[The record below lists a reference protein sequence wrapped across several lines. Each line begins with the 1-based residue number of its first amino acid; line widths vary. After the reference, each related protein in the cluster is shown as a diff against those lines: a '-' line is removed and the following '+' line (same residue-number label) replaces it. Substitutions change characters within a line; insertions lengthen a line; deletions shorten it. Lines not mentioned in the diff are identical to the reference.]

1 MARWSGDSAIVS
13 SGILT
18 QFPSLLIS
26 LFRLISALYMVVKYD
41 ASFAVIALLSVP
53 VSLICSQKSLGRMQ
67 RANQA
72 TYATSTRMSSF
83 QQETFTNIQTVKAF
97 DLLPQYTRRLRRLQS
112 AYVESQKKYQKT
124 SNLNSMILSLAAMA
138 TNYMSYSWGIYRVWT
153 GAISYG
159 TLTMFLTLSSTLTG
173 AMNTLIKFVPNTVAL
188 VNSVLR
194 IMELESLPK
203 EDYSQQETVRKFAA
217 EHEAD
222 GVGLCV
228 REVTYAYGKGEN
240 VLEKVSFEAYPHE
253 VIALVGPSGEG
264 KTTILRY
271 LLSIIRPQSG
281 QGYLCQGNRRTEITL
296 TASVRQ
302 LMAYVPQGNT
312 MFSGSIADNMRN
324 VKEDATDEEIIEAL
338 KLACAWDF
346 VNKLPQG
353 IYSQIQERGGGFS
366 EGQAQSLSIA
376 RALLRK
382 SPILLLDEA
391 TSALD
396 MHTEKM
402 VLHNIMQDE
411 YPRTTVVTT
420 HRPSVLRQCNRVY
433 SIHNRQ
439 CHKLTE
445 EEIKEL
451 IEG

>member
-1 MARWSGDSAIVS
+1 
-13 SGILT
+13 
-18 QFPSLLIS
+18 
-26 LFRLISALYMVVKYD
+26 
-41 ASFAVIALLSVP
+41 
-53 VSLICSQKSLGRMQ
+53 
-67 RANQA
+67 
-72 TYATSTRMSSF
+72 
-83 QQETFTNIQTVKAF
+83 
-97 DLLPQYTRRLRRLQS
+97 
-112 AYVESQKKYQKT
+112 
-124 SNLNSMILSLAAMA
+124 MILSLAAMA

-281 QGYLCQGNRRTEITL
+281 QGYLCQGNKRTEITL

-366 EGQAQSLSIA
+366 EGQAQRLSIA

>member
-1 MARWSGDSAIVS
+1 MRPDSGQAVLCDKNGEEV
-13 SGILT
+13 
-18 QFPSLLIS
+18 LLN
-26 LFRLISALYMVVKYD
+26 A
-41 ASFAVIALLSVP
+41 
-53 VSLICSQKSLGRMQ
+53 
-67 RANQA
+67 
-72 TYATSTRMSSF
+72 STR
-83 QQETFTNIQTVKAF
+83 
-97 DLLPQYTRRLRRLQS
+97 
-112 AYVESQKKYQKT
+112 KYF
-124 SNLNSMILSLAAMA
+124 S
-138 TNYMSYSWGIYRVWT
+138 
-153 GAISYG
+153 
-159 TLTMFLTLSSTLTG
+159 
-173 AMNTLIKFVPNTVAL
+173 
-188 VNSVLR
+188 
-194 IMELESLPK
+194 
-203 EDYSQQETVRKFAA
+203 
-217 EHEAD
+217 
-222 GVGLCV
+222 
-228 REVTYAYGKGEN
+228 
-240 VLEKVSFEAYPHE
+240 
-253 VIALVGPSGEG
+253 
-264 KTTILRY
+264 
-271 LLSIIRPQSG
+271 
-281 QGYLCQGNRRTEITL
+281 
-296 TASVRQ
+296 
-302 LMAYVPQGNT
+302 YVPQGNT

-366 EGQAQSLSIA
+366 EGQAQRLSIA